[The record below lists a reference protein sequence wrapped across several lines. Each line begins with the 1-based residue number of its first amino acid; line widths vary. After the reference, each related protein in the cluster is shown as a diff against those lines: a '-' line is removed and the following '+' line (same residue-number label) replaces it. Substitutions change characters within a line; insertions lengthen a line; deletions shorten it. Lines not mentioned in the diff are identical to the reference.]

1 MSLSQTLYQRRH
13 YSAWL
18 GIAAILM
25 LFIAP
30 VVSVSLA
37 LSYDQNPPSAMLA
50 EATMDDGFM
59 GDGAMEMAHHSDGGT
74 AHQGTQASH
83 ATQHGASH
91 DGMMMDHAACGY
103 CVLLTHLPLLN
114 TAFKADIRSVQ
125 LLAELSPPLFISSP
139 LIEDT
144 YSESQPR
151 APPCILFLIL
161 R

>member
-1 MSLSQTLYQRRH
+1 MPLGQIFYHSRR

-37 LSYDQNPPSAMLA
+37 LSYERNTSAM
-50 EATMDDGFM
+50 TMTM
-59 GDGAMEMAHHSDGGT
+59 ADGAMDM
-74 AHQGTQASH
+74 ASH
-83 ATQHGASH
+83 HGSGPDVRHDAKTTDADEHGGRH
-91 DGMMMDHAACGY
+91 DGMMMNHAACGY

-114 TAFKADIRSVQ
+114 TPFKADVRSAL
-125 LLAELSPPLFISSP
+125 LLAELSPPLFIYT
-139 LIEDT
+139 LVIKGR

-151 APPCILFLIL
+151 APPAFYS
-161 R
+161 

>member
-1 MSLSQTLYQRRH
+1 
-13 YSAWL
+13 
-18 GIAAILM
+18 M

-50 EATMDDGFM
+50 EATMDDGCM
-59 GDGAMEMAHHSDGGT
+59 GDRAMEMAHHSDGGT

-83 ATQHGASH
+83 AAQHGASH
-91 DGMMMDHAACGY
+91 DSMMMDHAACGY

-114 TAFKADIRSVQ
+114 TAFKADIRSAQ

-139 LIEDT
+139 IIEDI

-151 APPCILFLIL
+151 APPAFYS
-161 R
+161 

>member
-1 MSLSQTLYQRRH
+1 MSQILYQRRRF
-13 YSAWL
+13 SAWL

-37 LSYDQNPPSAMLA
+37 LSYEQKTISTMSVSAA
-50 EATMDDGFM
+50 KANCAMD
-59 GDGAMEMAHHSDGGT
+59 MAHHADPQQSQTTAQHSNTAQAGG
-74 AHQGTQASH
+74 G
-83 ATQHGASH
+83 H

-114 TAFKADIRSVQ
+114 TAFKADIRSAL
-125 LLAELSPPLFISSP
+125 LLAEIPAPSFIYW
-139 LIEDT
+139 LIIQDT

-151 APPCILFLIL
+151 APPAFYS
-161 R
+161 

>member
-1 MSLSQTLYQRRH
+1 MDDRRSALGMRVLLSQVIYQGRR

-37 LSYDQNPPSAMLA
+37 LPDEKNTPAIMMMA
-50 EATMDDGFM
+50 DD
-59 GDGAMEMAHHSDGGT
+59 AIEMASHHGSGPE
-74 AHQGTQASH
+74 AHQGEKTADSAEHGSH
-83 ATQHGASH
+83 H
-91 DGMMMDHAACGY
+91 DSMMMDHAACGY

-114 TAFKADIRSVQ
+114 TAFKADIRSAL
-125 LLAELSPPLFISSP
+125 LLAELSPTLFIYP
-139 LIEDT
+139 QVIKDH

-151 APPCILFLIL
+151 APPAVYS
-161 R
+161 